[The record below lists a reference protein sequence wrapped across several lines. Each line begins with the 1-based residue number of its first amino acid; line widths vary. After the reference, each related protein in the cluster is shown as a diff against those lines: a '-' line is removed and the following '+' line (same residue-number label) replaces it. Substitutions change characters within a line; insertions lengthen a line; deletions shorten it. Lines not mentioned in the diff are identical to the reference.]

1 MKVTVLIAVYNSSR
15 YLRECLD
22 SLRGQTMT
30 DFQAICVDDCSADD
44 SAAILQ
50 EYAEA
55 DNRFTVVRLS
65 ENHGQAYARNE
76 ALKLAKGEYTC
87 FLDSDDFLSADALER
102 VVTAFETNGEVDCV
116 LFKLKLC
123 DEQGRVKGDYPQE
136 DFQTMGGEEA
146 FLKSLSWQ
154 IHGVYAVRTHLF
166 LRFPYDD
173 SAYTYSDDNTTRLH
187 FYHARLVATCEG
199 IYFYRQH
206 AQSVTNAVSLRR
218 FDYLKANASMRRQLL
233 QLGVSR
239 DIIDRYENIRWLN
252 VVDLYMLYYQH
263 RRQFP
268 AADRKEALAMVRQ
281 AWQSIL
287 VESLEPRNRWKFG
300 YCPCRPFWLLFR
312 IQEEAYFTLRHLRDR
327 ILR

>member
-1 MKVTVLIAVYNSSR
+1 MKRLCSTILLFSVAVFAVAQDVWRASDIA
-15 YLRECLD
+15 D
-22 SLRGQTMT
+22 SLKR
-30 DFQAICVDDCSADD
+30 
-44 SAAILQ
+44 
-50 EYAEA
+50 EA
-55 DNRFTVVRLS
+55 YSVVRDY
-65 ENHGQAYARNE
+65 QATVTASSKKSMTTHYR
-76 ALKLAKGEYTC
+76 
-87 FLDSDDFLSADALER
+87 R
-102 VVTAFETNGEVDCV
+102 VVTILNKKGDDHALWNCTTDDFSQLTSFSG
-116 LFKLKLC
+116 KIY

-154 IHGVYAVRTHLF
+154 IHGVYAVRTHLI

-281 AWQSIL
+281 AWQSIQ